1 MNVNQSFYIFLVVFL
16 LAISLE
22 GVYGYY
28 SERKLYNIKDS
39 LVNVFLGASGILNR
53 AITQGIW
60 LSLWVYIYQFSFIK
74 IPETIWAWILLFFGN
89 EFVYYWFHR
98 LSHEKRVLW
107 AIHVNHHSS
116 EYLNFTTAARIPFF
130 NLILHNVFW
139 IPLLLVGFNPFMIF
153 AVENIGF
160 LFAFV
165 QHTQVIKRIPYL
177 EFIFNTPSHHRV
189 HHSSN
194 EEYLNKNFGNVLII
208 FDRIFGTFKE
218 EQEDV
223 DIKYGISKN
232 INSYNPATVIFH
244 EWIDIF
250 KEIRKKKA

>member
-1 MNVNQSFYIFLVVFL
+1 MSINHSFYIFLVIFL

-22 GVYGYY
+22 AIYGYY
-28 SERKLYNIKDS
+28 SDRKLYNVKDS

-53 AITQGIW
+53 ALTKGLW
-60 LSLWVYIYQFSFIK
+60 LALWIYLYQFAVIK
-74 IPETIWAWILLFFGN
+74 IPENAWTWVLLFFCN

-98 LSHEKRVLW
+98 LSHENRLLW

-130 NLILHNVFW
+130 NLILHNLFW
-139 IPLLLVGFNPFMIF
+139 IPLLLVGFDPVMIF

-165 QHTQVIKRIPYL
+165 QHTQVIRNIPYL
-177 EFIFNTPSHHRV
+177 DFILNTPSHHRV
-189 HHSSN
+189 HHSTN
-194 EEYLNKNFGNVLII
+194 HEYINKNYGNVLII

-218 EQEDV
+218 EQD
-223 DIKYGISKN
+223 DIVIRYGISKN
-232 INSYNPATVIFH
+232 INTFNPVKVIFH
-244 EWIDIF
+244 EWIDIYNEF
-250 KEIRKKKA
+250 RNKKI